1 MFVTAATK
9 KGMTLSLL
17 EADNNKQLHSVE
29 WQASGS

>member
-1 MFVTAATK
+1 MMFVTAATK

-29 WQASGS
+29 